1 MNVSP
6 YWTDSYNVVFND
18 FMDSAG
24 MFLINM
30 NLIYLMLL
38 RDNIS
43 TFPKKVY
50 NINYKVIGNF
60 IIGLFNF
67 GKYFFF
73 PSISVMYFINRL
85 DMLG

>member
-1 MNVSP
+1 
-6 YWTDSYNVVFND
+6 
-18 FMDSAG
+18 
-24 MFLINM
+24 
-30 NLIYLMLL
+30 MLL

-43 TFPKKVY
+43 TFPKMVY

-73 PSISVMYFINRL
+73 SNSVMYIINKL